1 MRRQYDFSNAR
12 RGAVIPAPAGKTRI
26 TIRLDDDILNWY
38 RAQVDATGGGNYQT
52 LINDTLRR
60 AMSES
65 VEPLEAVLRRV
76 VREEIG
82 PRPVVRRKVKRAKK

>member
-1 MRRQYDFSNAR
+1 MRRQYDFSTAR
-12 RGAVIPAPAGKTRI
+12 RGAVSPAPAGKTRI
-26 TIRLDDDILNWY
+26 TIRLDDDSLNWY

-60 AMSES
+60 AMHET

-82 PRPVVRRKVKRAKK
+82 PRPVAQRKVKRAKK